1 MVEVKGNK
9 LTLSLQWK
17 LAPFFF
23 HFIFK
28 EDGEQHEIPMSF
40 LLRRFLFCFEDVT

>member
-1 MVEVKGNK
+1 MVEVKGSK

-40 LLRRFLFCFEDVT
+40 FIKEICFVLKM